1 MALES
6 LPKIAPALFSAEQ
19 DLIQI
24 YNKKSDTVG
33 TINASL
39 IGTPPSGVSG
49 AIQFSNGSAFGS
61 DSANL
66 FWDNV
71 NKRLGVGTNA
81 PVSDVTINSATGNP
95 TITLQ
100 KAGVSRGSFYEDNGG
115 TKLQGAGNGLWLG
128 ANGRQDMV
136 FTWDGNN
143 YTQSTTFTFGA
154 NSSLGAR
161 VGIKGSGSTSATTSL
176 LVQNSAGSEAFRVRD
191 DGRTLANSG
200 ISVSKDGYA
209 GFQSNGIYNSF
220 GYQMNPEDNLT
231 VLKVGFGVG
240 TSVTT
245 LLKVDN
251 TLNSTASG
259 PTTKP
264 LVILANASQTANLV
278 ELQNSSGT
286 ALSVFTADGKLG
298 VGIPTPVGKAE
309 VLVGFADPS
318 TLAQAE
324 SFRLRSTTVDGNT
337 RVMNFG
343 ISHTGAGGAN
353 QGYGYIQFGYSG
365 GSADNPL
372 VLQPLA
378 GGVSVGSPLA
388 LSDYKLQVLQE
399 SSIKAAANTGGGAL
413 GGRLS
418 FPPAGPYS
426 GKVAYIAQVQDGISW
441 TTSAGLVFATAS
453 SGDISGS
460 TGTERMRIS
469 GSGNLGVG
477 EVNPLAKTH
486 IKGSGSTSATTSL
499 LVQNSAGSQG
509 LKIDDNSGFQIGS
522 MAAAGQGQGI
532 RTDSGGGGINAGI
545 NTNFNNGATWN
556 DDANV
561 CALKIAYNNGI
572 RIANTTRYPLT
583 LGSDTKA
590 VASAQLEMVS
600 TTQGFLPPR
609 MTDAQIRAIASP
621 AEGLIAYN
629 TTINHLCAY
638 KAGAWVKF
646 NHSSM

>member
-24 YNKKSDTVG
+24 YNKKTDTTGV
-33 TINASL
+33 INASL
-39 IGTPPSGVSG
+39 LGGSTPPSGVSG
-49 AIQFSNGSAFGS
+49 AIQFSNGSAFAS
-61 DSANL
+61 DAANL

-71 NKRLGVGTNA
+71 NKRLGVGTNT

-100 KAGVSRGSFYEDNGG
+100 KAGVSKGSFYEDNGG
-115 TKLQGAGNGLWLG
+115 TKLQGSGNGLWLG
-128 ANGRQDMV
+128 ANSRQDMV

-176 LVQNSAGSEAFRVRD
+176 LVQNSAG
-191 DGRTLANSG
+191 T
-200 ISVSKDGYA
+200 
-209 GFQSNGIYNSF
+209 
-220 GYQMNPEDNLT
+220 
-231 VLKVGFGVG
+231 
-240 TSVTT
+240 
-245 LLKVDN
+245 
-251 TLNSTASG
+251 
-259 PTTKP
+259 
-264 LVILANASQTANLV
+264 
-278 ELQNSSGT
+278 
-286 ALSVFTADGKLG
+286 
-298 VGIPTPVGKAE
+298 
-309 VLVGFADPS
+309 
-318 TLAQAE
+318 
-324 SFRLRSTTVDGNT
+324 
-337 RVMNFG
+337 
-343 ISHTGAGGAN
+343 
-353 QGYGYIQFGYSG
+353 
-365 GSADNPL
+365 
-372 VLQPLA
+372 
-378 GGVSVGSPLA
+378 
-388 LSDYKLQVLQE
+388 
-399 SSIKAAANTGGGAL
+399 
-413 GGRLS
+413 
-418 FPPAGPYS
+418 
-426 GKVAYIAQVQDGISW
+426 
-441 TTSAGLVFATAS
+441 
-453 SGDISGS
+453 
-460 TGTERMRIS
+460 
-469 GSGNLGVG
+469 
-477 EVNPLAKTH
+477 
-486 IKGSGSTSATTSL
+486 
-499 LVQNSAGSQG
+499 QG

-621 AEGLIAYN
+621 ANGLIAYN
-629 TTINHLCAY
+629 TTTDHLCVY
-638 KAGAWVKF
+638 QGGAWVRI
-646 NHSSM
+646 NHSPM